1 MPTGEIVKLT
11 RKQIARLIRKRMET
25 AGHRYDG
32 TEQRRAPRWPF
43 PGTVELRYSTG
54 DNALQC
60 FAVCRDISEGGM
72 GVKTDTYLPPDT
84 LLDISVHLPEQT
96 FYGQAKVRY
105 CKEVDGEAEYLMGI
119 QFVFDD

>member
-25 AGHRYDG
+25 AGQRYDG
-32 TEQRRAPRWPF
+32 AELRRAPRWPF
-43 PGTVELRYSTG
+43 PGTVELRYATG
-54 DNALQC
+54 DNNQQW

-72 GVKTDTYLPPDT
+72 GVKTDTYFPPDA

-105 CKEVDGEAEYLMGI
+105 CKEMDGEAEYLMGI